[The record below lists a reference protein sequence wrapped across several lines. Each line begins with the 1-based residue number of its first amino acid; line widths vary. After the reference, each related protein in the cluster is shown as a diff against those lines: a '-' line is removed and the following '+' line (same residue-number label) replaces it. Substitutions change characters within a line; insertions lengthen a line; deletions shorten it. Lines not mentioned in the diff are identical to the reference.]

1 MVETFGHIC
10 LVLEY
15 CEGGEL
21 FDYIVDRGRVPE
33 KDAKRL
39 FREMVCAV
47 SYIHSKGFAHR
58 DLKPEN
64 MLLDGSNRI
73 KLIDFG
79 LCANWKPSSLAQSL
93 KTCCGSPCYAAPEL
107 LSGHA
112 YTGTAADVWSLGVI
126 LFAVLCG
133 YLPFEGDNVRA
144 ITNKINKGLGELPD
158 HLSEQ
163 SKDLIKKMLTVE
175 PNKRITMQ
183 DVAVHA

>member
-33 KDAKRL
+33 TDARRL

-47 SYIHSKGFAHR
+47 AYIHSKGFAHR

-64 MLLDGSNRI
+64 MLLDGMNRI

-79 LCANWKPSSLAQSL
+79 LCASWKPSGVAQSL

-107 LSGHA
+107 LAGHA

-133 YLPFEGDNVRA
+133 FLPFEGDSVRV
-144 ITNKINKGLGELPD
+144 ITSKINKGLSELPE
-158 HLSEQ
+158 HLSSG
-163 SKDLIKKMLTVE
+163 SKNLIHKMLTAE
-175 PNKRITMQ
+175 PNRRFTMN
-183 DVAVHA
+183 DVASHM